1 MGTFSMRMGNP
12 LLLLFLAAP
21 SFQKELLQ
29 LGQEVTG
36 SDINPCKGEDVLSCV
51 MVDVDLT
58 AFDDDILVLPH
69 GVEVTKKN
77 DIQEPASRSGLNDLA
92 KSVAYSGQGCEAVF
106 SFRAGKVIGNV
117 EYEDGS
123 DFVLE
128 PCRKFPG
135 CHVWKEEDT
144 AHMEE
149 DEGEEVTQEMRADD
163 LISAGAKNE
172 LIQAGINDA
181 TTIVE
186 YSIKNYSTVEFAAA
200 TDDIELYFNQV
211 VAETNQGYINSN
223 IPVRVKIFCI
233 EATELNDE
241 EEPLFTKFANYK
253 GTAEAL
259 RGSADAAALLFLK
272 KSACGRGY
280 VDSWDNGR
288 TITIQAKGCAL
299 GYYTMGHELAHNFG
313 STHDREH
320 SSGNSHYSF
329 GHGSYIEPRYR
340 TIMGYNKEGYNTR
353 VNYYSSPTA
362 FYKRKAT
369 GSDTEDTA
377 RVIKENRFG
386 FAAVGDESA
395 SCSSHTTSAPVS
407 TTEAPVPSTSP
418 ITSTVETVTS
428 TIPFTSTMAVNS
440 TILTNSSILFT
451 STVESV
457 DSTIEPVTS
466 LGKCRDVNKL
476 YTGGKQISKIK
487 VKKAKVCEEKC
498 FENDECTH
506 WTFYKRGYPTRNLR
520 KRCVLM
526 TGSVTEVQKTKKVVS
541 GAIDQCSQ

>member
-21 SFQKELLQ
+21 SFQTELLQ

-36 SDINPCKGEDVLSCV
+36 SDINPCKGDDVLSCV
-51 MVDVDLT
+51 MVDVNLS

-186 YSIKNYSTVEFAAA
+186 YSIKYYYTVEFAAA
-200 TDDIELYFNQV
+200 TDDIELYFDQV

-233 EATELNDE
+233 EATTLNDE
-241 EEPLFTKFANYK
+241 SESKEMLTKFANYK

-259 RGSADAAALLFLK
+259 RGSADAAALLL
-272 KSACGRGY
+272 SRHLPVDAGPWTPGITAEPSQYSPRG
-280 VDSWDNGR
+280 VHLATTQWAMSWL
-288 TITIQAKGCAL
+288 TT
-299 GYYTMGHELAHNFG
+299 LA
-313 STHDREH
+313 
-320 SSGNSHYSF
+320 
-329 GHGSYIEPRYR
+329 P
-340 TIMGYNKEGYNTR
+340 
-353 VNYYSSPTA
+353 
-362 FYKRKAT
+362 
-369 GSDTEDTA
+369 
-377 RVIKENRFG
+377 
-386 FAAVGDESA
+386 
-395 SCSSHTTSAPVS
+395 
-407 TTEAPVPSTSP
+407 
-418 ITSTVETVTS
+418 
-428 TIPFTSTMAVNS
+428 
-440 TILTNSSILFT
+440 
-451 STVESV
+451 
-457 DSTIEPVTS
+457 
-466 LGKCRDVNKL
+466 
-476 YTGGKQISKIK
+476 
-487 VKKAKVCEEKC
+487 
-498 FENDECTH
+498 
-506 WTFYKRGYPTRNLR
+506 
-520 KRCVLM
+520 LM
-526 TGSVTEVQKTKKVVS
+526 TGR
-541 GAIDQCSQ
+541 

>member
-21 SFQKELLQ
+21 SFQTELLQ

-36 SDINPCKGEDVLSCV
+36 SDINPCKGDDVLSCV
-51 MVDVDLT
+51 MVDVNLS
-58 AFDDDILVLPH
+58 AFDDDILVLPY

-149 DEGEEVTQEMRADD
+149 DEGEEVPQEMRADD
-163 LISAGAKNE
+163 LIYAAAKSE
-172 LIQAGINDA
+172 LIQQGMDDA

-186 YSIKNYSTVEFAAA
+186 YSIKYYYTIEFAEA
-200 TDDIELYFNQV
+200 TDDIELYFDQV

-233 EATELNDE
+233 EATTLNDE
-241 EEPLFTKFANYK
+241 EQSSTLLTKFEYYK
-253 GTAEAL
+253 GTTEAL
-259 RGSADAAALLFLK
+259 RGSADAAALLFIK
-272 KSACGRGY
+272 TSSCGRGSL
-280 VDSWDNGR
+280 DSWDNGR
-288 TITIQAKGCAL
+288 TITIQSKGCAL

-320 SSGNSHYSF
+320 SSSNSYYSF

-362 FYKRKAT
+362 FYAGTDRTT

-377 RVIKENRFG
+377 RVLRENRFG
-386 FAAVGDESA
+386 FAAVGDESGT
-395 SCSSHTTSAPVS
+395 CSAPTTTTSAPVP
-407 TTEAPVPSTSP
+407 A
-418 ITSTVETVTS
+418 
-428 TIPFTSTMAVNS
+428 
-440 TILTNSSILFT
+440 
-451 STVESV
+451 
-457 DSTIEPVTS
+457 
-466 LGKCRDVNKL
+466 LGKCKSTNKV
-476 YTGGKQISKIK
+476 YVGGDTLS
-487 VKKAKVCEEKC
+487 KAKVKNVDVCQDNC
-498 FENDECTH
+498 FNNPECTH
-506 WTFYKRGYPTRNLR
+506 WTFYKGKFPKKFQR

-526 TGSVTEVQKTKKVVS
+526 SGEIIEVVNTKKAVS
-541 GAIDQCSQ
+541 GAVAQCM

>member
-36 SDINPCKGEDVLSCV
+36 SDINPCKGDDVLSCV
-51 MVDVDLT
+51 MVDVNLS
-58 AFDDDILVLPH
+58 AFDDDILVLPY

-149 DEGEEVTQEMRADD
+149 DEGEEVPQEMRADD
-163 LISAGAKNE
+163 LIYAAAKSE
-172 LIQAGINDA
+172 LIQQGMDDA

-186 YSIKNYSTVEFAAA
+186 YSIKYYYTIEFAEA
-200 TDDIELYFNQV
+200 TDDIELYFDQV

-233 EATELNDE
+233 EATTLNDE
-241 EEPLFTKFANYK
+241 EQSSTLFTKFVYYK

-259 RGSADAAALLFLK
+259 RGSADAAALLFIK
-272 KSACGRGY
+272 TSSCGRGY
-280 VDSWDNGR
+280 VDSWDSGR
-288 TITIQAKGCAL
+288 TITIQSKGCAL

-320 SSGNSHYSF
+320 SSGNSYYSF

-340 TIMGYNKEGYNTR
+340 TIMGYYKEGYNTR
-353 VNYYSSPTA
+353 VNYYSSPTVYYA
-362 FYKRKAT
+362 GTDRTT

-377 RVIKENRFG
+377 RVLRENRFG
-386 FAAVGDESA
+386 FAAVGDESGT
-395 SCSSHTTSAPVS
+395 CSAPTTTTSAPV
-407 TTEAPVPSTSP
+407 TA
-418 ITSTVETVTS
+418 
-428 TIPFTSTMAVNS
+428 
-440 TILTNSSILFT
+440 
-451 STVESV
+451 
-457 DSTIEPVTS
+457 
-466 LGKCRDVNKL
+466 LGKCKSTNKM
-476 YTGGKQISKIK
+476 YVGGDTLS
-487 VKKAKVCEEKC
+487 KAKVKNVDVCQDNC
-498 FENDECTH
+498 FENPDCTH
-506 WTFYKRGYPTRNLR
+506 WTFYKGKFPKKFQR

-526 TGSVTEVQKTKKVVS
+526 SGEIIEVVNTKKAVS
-541 GAIDQCSQ
+541 GAVAQCM

>member
-36 SDINPCKGEDVLSCV
+36 SDINPCKGDDVLSCV
-51 MVDVDLT
+51 MVDVDLS
-58 AFDDDILVLPH
+58 AFDDDIPVLPH

-128 PCRKFPG
+128 PCRKFPS

-149 DEGEEVTQEMRADD
+149 DEGEEVPQEMRADD
-163 LISAGAKNE
+163 LIYAAAKSE
-172 LIQAGINDA
+172 LIQQGIDDA

-186 YSIKNYSTVEFAAA
+186 YSIKYYYTIEFAEA
-200 TDDIELYFNQV
+200 TDDIELYFDQV

-233 EATELNDE
+233 EATTLNDE
-241 EEPLFTKFANYK
+241 EQSSTLLTKFEYYK
-253 GTAEAL
+253 GTTEAL
-259 RGSADAAALLFLK
+259 RGSADAAALLFIK
-272 KSACGRGY
+272 TSSCGRGY
-280 VDSWDNGR
+280 LDSWDNG
-288 TITIQAKGCAL
+288 
-299 GYYTMGHELAHNFG
+299 
-313 STHDREH
+313 
-320 SSGNSHYSF
+320 
-329 GHGSYIEPRYR
+329 R

-395 SCSSHTTSAPVS
+395 SCSSHTTSAPVT
-407 TTEAPVPSTSP
+407 TTEEQVPSTSP

-428 TIPFTSTMAVNS
+428 TIPVNSTMAVNS
-440 TILTNSSILFT
+440 TILTNSSIPFT
-451 STVESV
+451 STVDPI

-466 LGKCRDVNKL
+466 SGKCRDVNKL
-476 YTGGKQISKIK
+476 YTGGRQISKIK

-498 FENDECTH
+498 FKNDECTY